1 MALHDPN
8 HLKHLILPAALAL
21 QIFSCRVLL
30 AQEQRQTEFL
40 SFISQND
47 LYQPALKSDKD
58 FTNGL
63 LLEYG
68 APILQRLGG
77 GWIGFELENSE
88 QEYSLALVQEMFTPE
103 NVLISAVDSTDR
115 PYSGLLY
122 LQLKANSNR
131 LPAGRRLSSRLSIG
145 LQGPG
150 ALAKETQSG
159 IHGLI
164 DNDIP
169 QGWDN
174 QIGHGLL
181 LDYELRY
188 QHLITPTLTY
198 MESSLEG
205 TGHIGTMRNF
215 IRLGVLNRIGWFNS
229 SFQNFGGLRNP
240 KQPVDQKIRVEK
252 SGGGS
257 RRVYVNRRWQAYLVA
272 DAYLSYVLYDGTAAG
287 SLIPFEESVYLLDG
301 GQIINFSGATRLGIE
316 LSYGMI
322 QIHYLWQVT
331 GYRVSGSDLAGWGQF
346 RLVVSFQ

>member
-8 HLKHLILPAALAL
+8 HLKHRILLVALAL
-21 QIFSCRVLL
+21 PIFSCRPLL
-30 AQEQRQTEFL
+30 AQEQQQTEFL

-63 LLEYG
+63 AIEYG
-68 APILQRLGG
+68 GNALKNWGGSWLG
-77 GWIGFELENSE
+77 IELDHSQ
-88 QEYSLALVQEMFTPE
+88 QEYALALAQEMFTPE
-103 NVLISAVDSTDR
+103 NVLMSEVDSTDR

-131 LPAGRRLSSRLSIG
+131 LRAGRRLSSRLSIG

-150 ALAKETQSG
+150 ALAKETQSW
-159 IHGLI
+159 IHELI

-188 QHLITPTLTY
+188 QQLITPTLTY
-198 MESSLEG
+198 LESSLEA
-205 TGHIGTMRNF
+205 TGHLGTMRNF
-215 IRLGVLNRIGWFNS
+215 LRLGVLNRIGWFNS

-240 KQPVDQKIRVEK
+240 NQQADQEIRVERK
-252 SGGGS
+252 GGGS
-257 RRVYVNRRWQAYLVA
+257 RRVFVNRRWQAYLVA
-272 DAYLSYVLYDGTAAG
+272 DAYLNYVLYDGTAAG

-301 GQIINFSGATRLGIE
+301 GQITNFSGATRLGIE
-316 LSYGMI
+316 LSYGI
-322 QIHYLWQVT
+322 FQIHYLWQVT